1 MAAARGARLAAWG
14 ARLRRGV
21 AACRRAVPPP
31 GPLAAAVAGVALA
44 GAGAAWY
51 HGRGNVAAPA
61 AGLTV
66 LAQAAGR
73 AEAAGKPSLRKRRFA
88 QFSSLELGGECY
100 MTPRDFLFSVM
111 FERLDRELSLV
122 FQN

>member
-1 MAAARGARLAAWG
+1 MEGVEAVTPEQPHLDAEVALPRPPCRELRGAGREESLT
-14 ARLRRGV
+14 
-21 AACRRAVPPP
+21 CRCFP
-31 GPLAAAVAGVALA
+31 
-44 GAGAAWY
+44 
-51 HGRGNVAAPA
+51 
-61 AGLTV
+61 
-66 LAQAAGR
+66 QAAGR